1 MPIQKCGDALGTRKC
16 KEYIMLMDKI
26 KTIINRYCNAGI
38 AIADKQV
45 KAVVGYT
52 VRIELPDRFNTEWGM
67 AKIRQ
72 INKKLKEMIK
82 CAEVKIIRHN
92 YQDYLWI
99 IYK

>member
-1 MPIQKCGDALGTRKC
+1 
-16 KEYIMLMDKI
+16 MLLDKI
-26 KTIINRYCNAGI
+26 RMIINSYCNAGI
-38 AIADKQV
+38 AIADEQI

-52 VRIELPDRFNTEWGM
+52 VQIELPDRFNTEWGV
-67 AKIRQ
+67 AKIKQ

-82 CAEVKIIRHN
+82 CAEVKIVRHK